1 MCGGGRG
8 GGGKER
14 GDRENNSVGSSSSE
28 NNNCNRLSQETEVE
42 YDGGCDQ
49 NTKERGLCGS
59 VCVYVVVVCSV

>member
-1 MCGGGRG
+1 MCGGGEERKEET
-8 GGGKER
+8 GKTT
-14 GDRENNSVGSSSSE
+14 VGSSSSE